1 MAEPSREYVPAAG
14 FHWLTPLYD
23 PLVALTCREDAVKGR
38 LVAAAGLRPGV
49 RVLDLGCGTG
59 TLALRVKRACPG
71 AEVSGIDADPRMLAA
86 AVAKAKRAGVE
97 VTFTGGFAESL
108 PFADGAFDRV
118 VSSLFFHHLSPP
130 QKASALREAGRVLAP
145 GGELHVAD
153 WGRPSGPLLRLLFL
167 GVRLLDGFGNTA
179 AHAAGRLPGLAA
191 EAGFDGV
198 RTHARVPT
206 LFGTLDVFSATKPAG
221 LPAAPHPDQ
230 VPVTGSDGGGR
241 F

>member
-1 MAEPSREYVPAAG
+1 MPGPSGEYVPAAG

-23 PLVALTCREDAVKGR
+23 PLVAFTCRDGTVKSR
-38 LVAAAGLRPGV
+38 LVVAADLRPGL

-59 TLALRVKRACPG
+59 TLSLRVKQACPG

-86 AVAKAKRAGVE
+86 AVAKVKRAGVE
-97 VTFTGGFAESL
+97 VAFTRGFAESL
-108 PFADGAFDRV
+108 PYPDGAFDRV

-153 WGRPSGPLLRLLFL
+153 WGRPSGLLLRLLFL
-167 GVRLLDGFGNTA
+167 SVRLLDGFGNTA
-179 AHAAGRLPGLAA
+179 AHAAGRLPGLVA
-191 EAGFDGV
+191 EAGFAGV

-206 LFGTLDVFSATKPAG
+206 VFGTLDVFSATKPAG
-221 LPAAPHPDQ
+221 PPAAPHTHQ
-230 VPVTGSDGGGR
+230 GTFTGPGGGGR

>member
-38 LVAAAGLRPGV
+38 LVAAANLRPGL

-71 AEVSGIDADPRMLAA
+71 VEVSGVDADPRMLAA
-86 AVAKAKRAGVE
+86 AVAKVKRAGVE
-97 VTFTGGFAESL
+97 VAFTRGFAESL

-130 QKASALREAGRVLAP
+130 QKLPALREAGRVLAP

-167 GVRLLDGFGNTA
+167 GVRLLDGWENTA
-179 AHAAGRLPGLAA
+179 AHAAGRLPGII
-191 EAGFDGV
+191 EDAGFVGV
-198 RTHARVPT
+198 RTWARFATV
-206 LFGTLDVFSATKPAG
+206 FGTLDVLSATKPAV
-221 LPAAPHPDQ
+221 LPAASRPDQ
-230 VPVTGSDGGGR
+230 GPVTGRGGGGR